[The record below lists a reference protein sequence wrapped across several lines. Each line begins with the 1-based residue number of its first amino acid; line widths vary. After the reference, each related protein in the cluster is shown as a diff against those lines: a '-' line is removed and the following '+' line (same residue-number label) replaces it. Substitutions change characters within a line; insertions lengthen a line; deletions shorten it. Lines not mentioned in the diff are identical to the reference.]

1 MKKTSEK
8 NGEVKLEKI
17 SSEQLKDR
25 KAEIEKL
32 KGKHDYH
39 NVASILKLLQ
49 KSQITRELLQETLI
63 GKTMT
68 ALSQLQTPPE
78 HGDKESEVKEV
89 RELST

>member
-1 MKKTSEK
+1 MEKTSEK

-39 NVASILKLLQ
+39 NVA
-49 KSQITRELLQETLI
+49 
-63 GKTMT
+63 
-68 ALSQLQTPPE
+68 
-78 HGDKESEVKEV
+78 
-89 RELST
+89 